1 MASSNGPPPIQR
13 KIALLGYP
21 GVGKSSITLR
31 VVNGIFPDG
40 YDTTIEDHYT
50 TNFKY
55 QGKICQLQLV
65 DTAGQNEYSIFPRS
79 CSVDVQ
85 GYVLVYA
92 IDSEP
97 SFNVARTIH
106 DKILENVGGDHIPLV
121 LVGNKSDLQHVDRAV
136 SVEEGKRQASDWKAA
151 FIETSAKEN
160 MQVEEIFR
168 LILLEIEKKSRGHMP
183 EENKKWC
190 RTS

>member
-1 MASSNGPPPIQR
+1 MSSPPPIQR

-31 VVNGIFPDG
+31 IVQGIFPDG

-50 TNFKY
+50 VDFKF
-55 QGKICQLQLV
+55 QGKIFTLQLV

-85 GYVLVYA
+85 GYVLVYS
-92 IDSEP
+92 IDSEA
-97 SFNVARTIH
+97 SFTVAKTIH

-121 LVGNKSDLQHVDRAV
+121 LVGNKSDLRHVERAV
-136 SVEEGKRQASDWKAA
+136 SVEEGKKQAGEWRAA

-160 MQVEEIFR
+160 MQVDEIFR
-168 LILLEIEKKSRGHMP
+168 LLLTEIDKIDRQRGNFQ
-183 EENKKWC
+183 EDSGNKKC
-190 RTS
+190 TIS